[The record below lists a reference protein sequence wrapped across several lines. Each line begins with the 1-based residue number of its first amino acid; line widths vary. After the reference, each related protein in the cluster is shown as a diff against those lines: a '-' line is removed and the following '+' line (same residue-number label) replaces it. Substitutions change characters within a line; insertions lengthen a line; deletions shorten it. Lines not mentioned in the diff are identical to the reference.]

1 MCSGGDGIARYHR
14 QRSSLHPHQG
24 NFKQFRE
31 AYRHG
36 KLKFQVKM
44 FDFFFCVL
52 EGFGGLCCC
61 DVNWCGGRFGCV
73 SA

>member
-1 MCSGGDGIARYHR
+1 MAVGPRGLICRMLMSYG
-14 QRSSLHPHQG
+14 P
-24 NFKQFRE
+24 
-31 AYRHG
+31 
-36 KLKFQVKM
+36 V
-44 FDFFFCVL
+44 DFFFCVL